1 MDQDC
6 GDDPRHCIDSQV

>member
-6 GDDPRHCIDSQV
+6 GDDPRRCIESQV